1 MAKTIPVDDVTDWT
15 SALFQR
21 LNNAVPTGENE
32 DGSGPLLH
40 GLSAGSSTAYTL
52 TLTFNSVNFPSAAYV
67 DGLMLS
73 MRAHVAPGANPTLN
87 TNAIAAK
94 SIKRLDGSAVGAN
107 AWAADDK
114 LLLIWD
120 ATADF
125 WRWIGSVSDHD
136 HSDAANGGDLG
147 SVTADQLTIANDP
160 GGTPDANTLYKAS
173 IPKGWIEFLGDG
185 TTILGSL
192 NVSSLTD
199 TGAGD
204 FTVNWDRDFANDD
217 YAVAPGV
224 EGQTGSTG
232 TNVRYDTK
240 AVGSVRITTRND
252 ADNLEDADKV
262 SVIAIG
268 GQ

>member
-1 MAKTIPVDDVTDWT
+1 MPKTTYVIGTIVTPE
-15 SALFQR
+15 ALNK
-21 LNNAVPTGENE
+21 LNNGVPTGENE
-32 DGSGPLLH
+32 DGSFPLLYA
-40 GLSAGSSTAYTL
+40 LSAGSSTVYTL
-52 TLTFNSVNFPSAAYV
+52 TLTFNSVNFPNAAYM

-87 TNAIAAK
+87 VNAIAAK
-94 SIKRLDGSAVGAN
+94 SIKRWDGSAVGAN

-114 LLLIWD
+114 LLFIWD

-125 WRWIGSVSDHD
+125 WRWIGSETAHD
-136 HSDAANGGDLG
+136 HSDAANGGALG
-147 SVTADQLTIANDP
+147 AITADQLTIADDP
-160 GGTPDANTLYKAS
+160 GGTPDANTLYKGN

-185 TTILGSL
+185 TAILGSI

-199 TGAGD
+199 TAAGD
-204 FTVNWDRDFANDD
+204 FTVNWDRDFINDD
-217 YAVAPGV
+217 WACVPGV
-224 EGQTGSTG
+224 EGRTGVTG
-232 TNVRYDTK
+232 TNVRYDSK

-252 ADNLEDADKV
+252 VDNLEDADKV